1 MSFLLSIYVQPNSS
15 KNEIFGEY
23 NGMLK
28 IKIKAPADSGKAN
41 KELVSFLAKY
51 LNLKKNQITIIKGH
65 ISRQKIVSLEVE
77 EIPVDLESFLISS

>member
-1 MSFLLSIYVQPNSS
+1 
-15 KNEIFGEY
+15 
-23 NGMLK
+23 MLK

>member
-15 KNEIFGEY
+15 KNEIVGEY

>member
-15 KNEIFGEY
+15 KNEIVGEY
-23 NGMLK
+23 NCMLK

>member
-15 KNEIFGEY
+15 KNEIVGEY

-41 KELVSFLAKY
+41 KELVYFLAKY